1 MAILA
6 AGRKIAPAV
15 ILGNLVALGAGLL
28 VMLALGE
35 VALRVIDLG
44 HPYYSAPEL
53 YQPVDDPRLLFEPR
67 PSFDGFSEGV
77 WLTTNS
83 RGLRERDLPLAK
95 PAGTRRIVFVG
106 DSVTFG
112 AGVKDDQPFPRLLED
127 AVNGSGA
134 SPVQGVNTGVV
145 GYNTVQELARLE
157 RAGLA
162 YQPDVVVLTF
172 VVNDLLETFSIFDHQ
187 YEPTGPLA
195 GPKVWLRRNS
205 HLYRFVQQMYWRLGQ
220 EMRRTRE
227 GPTEPL
233 RKRDRLDERLAT
245 LSEMIRTTRA
255 SGASFLLVLY
265 PDNLGDP
272 VSPGPSG
279 ERLTVR
285 EELERFAAREQ
296 VPLVDLTAALGDV
309 RDPRARQYRLR
320 EDPHPS
326 PEGHRAIA
334 EALQAPLVDVLT
346 SP

>member
-6 AGRKIAPAV
+6 AGRKIAPAA

-35 VALRVIDLG
+35 VALRVVDLG

-53 YQPVDDPRLLFEPR
+53 YRPVDDPRVLFEPR

-83 RGLRERDLPLAK
+83 RGLRERDLPLQK
-95 PAGTRRIVFVG
+95 PPGTRRVVVLG

-112 AGVKDDQPFPRLLED
+112 AGVKDDEPFPRLLEA
-127 AVNGSGA
+127 AVNAGGA
-134 SPVQGVNTGVV
+134 GPIQTVNTGVV
-145 GYNTVQELARLE
+145 GYNTVQEQARLE
-157 RAGLA
+157 RAGLP

-187 YEPTGPLA
+187 YEPTGLLA

-220 EMRRTRE
+220 ELRRSRE

-233 RKRDRLDERLAT
+233 RKRERVDERLAT

-265 PDNLGDP
+265 PDNLDDP

-296 VPLVDLTAALGDV
+296 VPLFDLTAALGDV

-326 PEGHRAIA
+326 PEGHRVIA
-334 EALQAPLVDVLT
+334 EALRAPLIDVLGR
-346 SP
+346 